1 MAQCMMCG
9 RQISMFNQIKLAN
22 GCLCKVCSEKIP
34 SVMKPKIGGYSLLTI
49 ETILRYGENPLF
61 QKFQETANYGKLHI
75 DEMHGLF
82 LISDSPDKITEKDK
96 TSIFY
101 VLDLSNVGL
110 YCTNP
115 RVFRGSVAVD
125 IKFDC
130 EFEPLGFRFSLDIKQ
145 QVFCA
150 SKKIKGG
157 SQLEWDEPG
166 DFSMFRNIFNQM
178 IRNESD
184 KFNKRY
190 QSIFMT
196 KAELDVFK
204 ARCLFMFDD
213 GEQFSKVDL
222 KTRRNS
228 LMKTFHSDVSSNST
242 LCAQRINEAYK
253 VLLPLAERL

>member
-9 RQISMFNQIKLAN
+9 KQMSMFNQIRLAD
-22 GCLCKVCSEKIP
+22 GYICKSCSEKLP
-34 SVMKPKIGGYSLLTI
+34 PVLKSKIGGYSLRTV
-49 ETILRYGENPLF
+49 ETILRYSENPLF
-61 QKFQETANYGKLHI
+61 QKFNETAKYGKLHI

-82 LISDSPDKITEKDK
+82 LVSENSEKITEQDK
-96 TSIFY
+96 KSIFY

-115 RVFRGSVAVD
+115 RLFRGSVAVD
-125 IKFDC
+125 IKYDC
-130 EFEPLGFRFSLDIKQ
+130 EFEPLGFNFSIDIKQ

-150 SKKIKGG
+150 SKKIQGG
-157 SQLEWDEPG
+157 TRLEWDEPG

-190 QSIFMT
+190 QSVFMT
-196 KAELDVFK
+196 KSELDVFK
-204 ARCLFMFDD
+204 ARCLFMFED
-213 GEQFSKVDL
+213 GEAFTSADL

-228 LMKTFHSDVSSNST
+228 LMKTFHTDVSANPA
-242 LCAQRINEAYK
+242 LCAQRINEAYR
-253 VLLPLAERL
+253 VLLPLVERS